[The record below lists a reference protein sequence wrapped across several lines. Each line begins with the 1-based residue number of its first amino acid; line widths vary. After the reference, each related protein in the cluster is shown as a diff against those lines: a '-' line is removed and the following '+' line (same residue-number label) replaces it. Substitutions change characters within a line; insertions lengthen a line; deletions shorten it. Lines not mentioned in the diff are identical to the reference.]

1 MSIIER
7 AIDKMGDKPRKDQEV
22 TDKKLS
28 PRQRA
33 RREEDARKA
42 GELAN
47 AIEARENQTQIP
59 ELDEA
64 IEAKYKR
71 PATKV
76 EDNSEAGANESD
88 NQMTSSESV
97 TPEDVEVVDPDIL
110 ISKLGIEGILSAEG
124 GRSRL
129 AEEYRLIKR
138 PLLVKAFSN
147 SHQDQSVA
155 GIVHNNVIMVSS
167 SVAGEGKTFTSLNLA
182 ISIAMEM
189 DQTVLLIDSDLAKP
203 GLSKMLDI
211 RGEQGLTD
219 YLSGNTKDIGSLFKK
234 TDIPKLTVLAA
245 GTAHSRSTELLA
257 SRAMGKLLDELAQ
270 RYSDRVVIFDSPPL
284 LATTESVV
292 LSRQM
297 GQICLVVESSS
308 TPQYMVKQALGS
320 LHSTDN
326 VSLILNKVKP
336 DLLSTGYAYGYGYGQ
351 GYGEKA

>member
-7 AIDKMGDKPRKDQEV
+7 AIEKLGANEQPKSKAAV
-22 TDKKLS
+22 KK
-28 PRQRA
+28 
-33 RREEDARKA
+33 REESAVARQVVKSTKPDN
-42 GELAN
+42 EK
-47 AIEARENQTQIP
+47 QSSMPIP
-59 ELDEA
+59 ELDDSVAE
-64 IEAKYKR
+64 KYHKPVRSKSVQRTDKKR
-71 PATKV
+71 HSM
-76 EDNSEAGANESD
+76 EE
-88 NQMTSSESV
+88 MTSFE
-97 TPEDVEVVDPDIL
+97 PEIF
-110 ISKLGIEGILSAEG
+110 ISKLNVEGILSPKG

-138 PLLVKAFSN
+138 PLLVKAFSDVN
-147 SHQDQSVA
+147 ENASNTGVL
-155 GIVHNNVIMVSS
+155 HNNVIMISS

-203 GLSKMLDI
+203 GLSKLLDI
-211 RGEQGLTD
+211 RGQKGLTD
-219 YLSGNTKDIGSLFKK
+219 YLSGEVKDIGSLFKR
-234 TDIPKLTVLAA
+234 TDIPKLTVLGA
-245 GTAHSRSTELLA
+245 GSSHSRSTELLA
-257 SRAMGKLLDELAQ
+257 SRTMAHLLDELAQ
-270 RYSDRVVIFDSPPL
+270 RYPDRMIIFDSPPL

-297 GQICLVVESSS
+297 GQICLVVESSG

-336 DLLSTGYAYGYGYGQ
+336 DLLSTGYGYGYGYGQ